1 MAKRRQLRPDQIK
14 LLEQLGAVGET
25 FGYYFN
31 RRGEI
36 VYVTPS
42 TGLKLEHIKRVG
54 HVMAVAGG
62 TSKAEAMLAVL
73 SYDLPPTTLVT
84 DEGALQEMMSLIE
97 RRGDTLVSR
106 RQ

>member
-1 MAKRRQLRPDQIK
+1 MARRRHLRPDQLS

-42 TGLKLEHIKRVG
+42 TGLKLENIKQIE
-54 HVMAVAGG
+54 HVIAVAGG
-62 TSKAEAMLAVL
+62 ASKAEAILAVL
-73 SYDLPPTTLVT
+73 SYRFPPLTLVT
-84 DEGALQEMMSLIE
+84 DEGALTGMLNLLE
-97 RRGDTLVSR
+97 RG
-106 RQ
+106 